1 MAAGKSGGSWKVA
14 YADFVTA
21 MMAFFLVMWIGA
33 QDEKVRQSVANYF
46 IDPSGVSKHAV
57 QSGAAMT
64 IPTYGTIPAEKTL
77 QMDNGRH
84 QYTPNDQMSSATK
97 AIISWIQADEKR
109 YRYWKVQAQ
118 KAREAIASAS
128 SSPEVAKSPEELAVQ
143 HLAQQLRA
151 EFTGGIPP
159 ETPEVYKNLVLH
171 SFHEVNWTQIAE
183 DLLRA

>member
-1 MAAGKSGGSWKVA
+1 
-14 YADFVTA
+14 
-21 MMAFFLVMWIGA
+21 
-33 QDEKVRQSVANYF
+33 
-46 IDPSGVSKHAV
+46 
-57 QSGAAMT
+57 MT
-64 IPTYGTIPAEKTL
+64 IPTYGTIPDEKTL

-84 QYTPNDQMSSATK
+84 QYTPSDQMSPATRT
-97 AIISWIQADEKR
+97 ILTWIQSDEKR

-118 KAREAIASAS
+118 KSRDAVATT
-128 SSPEVAKSPEELAVQ
+128 SPPLGVAKSPEELAIQ

-159 ETPEVYKNLVLH
+159 ETPEVYKNLVLY

>member
-1 MAAGKSGGSWKVA
+1 MAAGKAGGSWKVA

-64 IPTYGTIPAEKTL
+64 IPTYGSIPEEKTL
-77 QMDNGRH
+77 QMDQGRH
-84 QYTPNDQMSSATK
+84 QYTPHDQMSPATK
-97 AIISWIQADEKR
+97 AIIVWIQGDEKR
-109 YRYWKVQAQ
+109 YRYWKTQAQ
-118 KAREAIASAS
+118 KAREA
-128 SSPEVAKSPEELAVQ
+128 VAQAQVRTETPKSPEELAIQ

-151 EFTGGIPP
+151 ELTGDIPP